1 LAELRS
7 LLQKDERVNLF
18 AISVDKPEESREFAQ
33 KIAADGQG
41 EVKFS
46 MLSDPDHKVIDG
58 YGLRDPAYAGQKF
71 DGIPRPS
78 VYVLDKTGRV
88 NWRIVEEDFHHRP
101 DNQVIRA
108 ALEPL
113 K

>member
-1 LAELRS
+1 MAGLRT
-7 LLQKDERVNLF
+7 LLQKDDGVNLF
-18 AISVDKPEESREFAQ
+18 AISVDKPEESRDFIR

-41 EVKFS
+41 EISFP

-58 YGLRDPAYAGQKF
+58 YGLRDPAYAGQKQ

-78 VYVLDKTGRV
+78 VYVLDKTGHVR
-88 NWRIVEEDFHHRP
+88 WMIVEEDFHHRP
-101 DNQVIRA
+101 DNQMIRA

>member
-1 LAELRS
+1 
-7 LLQKDERVNLF
+7 
-18 AISVDKPEESREFAQ
+18 
-33 KIAADGQG
+33 
-41 EVKFS
+41 
-46 MLSDPDHKVIDG
+46 LSDPDHKVIDG

-88 NWRIVEEDFHHRP
+88 RWKIVEENFHHRP
-101 DNQVIRA
+101 DNEVIRA